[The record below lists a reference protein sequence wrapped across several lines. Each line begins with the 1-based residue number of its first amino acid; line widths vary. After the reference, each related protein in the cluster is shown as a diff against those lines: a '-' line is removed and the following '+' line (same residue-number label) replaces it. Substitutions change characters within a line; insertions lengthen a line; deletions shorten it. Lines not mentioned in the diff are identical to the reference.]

1 MKAIGDGTFEFHDHL
16 AVLELPEGMEPI
28 GERAFANCANL
39 EELTLSESVTS
50 IDDGAFEGLTVL
62 KKLAI
67 LCDASLLPK
76 VPLRLH
82 GHEYDPAG
90 QRNQRIAAVPD
101 GCTAAGPGPAASPA
115 GSPRRQR
122 LDLLLRRDGHRKIL
136 PRMRREAPGRR
147 AGLSLRQVRLAARRP
162 GASAEIL
169 PRMRRPL

>member
-16 AVLELPEGMEPI
+16 AVLELPEGLETI

-39 EELTLSESVTS
+39 EELTLPELITS

-82 GHEYDPAG
+82 GHEYDPAWR
-90 QRNQRIAAVPD
+90 RNQRIAAVPD
-101 GCTAAGPGPAASPA
+101 GRTAAGPGPAASPA

-136 PRMRREAPGRR
+136 PRMRR
-147 AGLSLRQVRLAARRP
+147 
-162 GASAEIL
+162 
-169 PRMRRPL
+169 PL